1 MGRARS
7 RTINKNSKKPLKIGL
22 IVGFVSLI
30 IIFLFAFI
38 IPIKSDAN
46 SYNGGESIDDG
57 QDLCFGVDY
66 EGLFGPIVYL
76 YPKNTKFY
84 VHKGDSDNY
93 NRAVAK
99 VQEFAKRIPPGQI
112 YCGYSPNYKLF
123 L

>member
-7 RTINKNSKKPLKIGL
+7 RTINKKSKKTLKVGL
-22 IVGFVSLI
+22 IVGFVNLI

-46 SYNGGESIDDG
+46 SYNGGESSDDG
-57 QDLCFGVDY
+57 QFLCLGVDY
-66 EGLFGPIVYL
+66 EGLFGPIEYL

-84 VHKGDSDNY
+84 VHKGESEDYDE
-93 NRAVAK
+93 AVAK
-99 VQEFAKRIPPGQI
+99 VQEYAKKLPPGQI